1 LVDLPDAV
9 WPFLAGLPSFIGE
22 RVYQHRGWHDWPI
35 PYLWATHIADA
46 CMCDSLTYQFLTR
59 DSGATAE
66 VTQLD
71 SVAFRPDIRHASH
84 GDAWLTMTAREV
96 TTR

>member
-1 LVDLPDAV
+1 
-9 WPFLAGLPSFIGE
+9 
-22 RVYQHRGWHDWPI
+22 
-35 PYLWATHIADA
+35 
-46 CMCDSLTYQFLTR
+46 MCDSLTYQFLTR

-71 SVAFRPDIRHASH
+71 SVAFGPDIRQASP

-96 TTR
+96 TSR